1 MLIDSHCH
9 LDMLDLAPYNDSLD
23 RVIEEA
29 KQNDVAHILSAGVT
43 LKDFPNLLAIAKQYD
58 CVSCSVGSH
67 PTERAQVRATVE
79 ALVNLAKHD
88 EVVAIGETGL
98 DYSYKEFPVKQ
109 QQEDFHIHLQAAKA
123 VNKPLIIHSRQAPD
137 DTLAIMK
144 EEGAESIGG
153 VMHCFTETKEVA
165 RAALDLGFYISISGI
180 VTFKKAQQ
188 VQEVAAYVPID
199 RLLVETDAPFLAP
212 VPHRGQTNV
221 PAYVRFVAEFIA
233 NLRQVPY
240 NTIAEQ
246 TTKNF
251 CQLFGIVLS

>member
-9 LDMLDLAPYNDSLD
+9 LDMLDLTPYNGSLKCM
-23 RVIEEA
+23 IEEA
-29 KQNDVAHILSAGVT
+29 KQNDVVYMLSAGVT
-43 LKDFPNLLAIAKQYD
+43 LKDFPQLLAIAKQYD
-58 CVSCSVGSH
+58 CVSCSVGLH
-67 PTERAQVRATVE
+67 PTEKASARATLE
-79 ALVNLAKHD
+79 EIVNLAKHD
-88 EVVAIGETGL
+88 KVVAIGETGL
-98 DYSYKEFPVKQ
+98 DYSYKEFPVLQ
-109 QQEDFHIHLQAAKA
+109 QQEDFHVHLQAARA
-123 VNKPLIIHSRQAPD
+123 SNKPLIIHSRQAPE
-137 DTLAIMK
+137 DTLGIMA
-144 EEGAESIGG
+144 EEGADSIGG

-199 RLLVETDAPFLAP
+199 RLLIETDAPYLAP
-212 VPHRGQTNV
+212 VPHRGQPNV

-240 NTIAEQ
+240 NTVAEH

-251 CQLFGIVLS
+251 CQLFGISLS